1 MHLLGMHFRFF
12 LIGLIALA
20 AVASAADKPVVFVPI
35 APYATVA
42 ERIAGDTIE
51 LHTLVGPGDDPH
63 SFSPSPRTV
72 TKLSQSNV
80 IFQSDLGFEGSFF
93 VRSGDGTDAPL
104 VVDLLA
110 GMDRLEGTCAQCEEA
125 KAAGKEP
132 DHHHEEEILDPHV
145 WLSPALLSQAAQTMT
160 DSLLKVLPLEEHAG
174 VKANLKAFQDECQAI
189 SDELAEKLAP
199 LEGSAFYVYHAA
211 FGYYAR
217 DFGLKQVA
225 LEEGNRSPTPKQLT
239 ALITQAKED
248 RARTIFVQPQF
259 DTHSAKAL
267 AEAIDGKIQEL
278 DPLEPDVLGNLRVIA
293 DTLVAAHAG
302 RG

>member
-1 MHLLGMHFRFF
+1 MQLRGMHRLSSLF
-12 LIGLIALA
+12 GLLTIFGTVFAG
-20 AVASAADKPVVFVPI
+20 DKPVVFVPI

-42 ERIAGDTIE
+42 QRLAGEEIE

-63 SFSPSPRTV
+63 SFSPSPKTV
-72 TKLSQSNV
+72 TKLASSNL

-93 VRSGDGTDAPL
+93 IRSGDGKDAPL

-110 GMDRLEGTCAQCEEA
+110 GINRLEGSCAQCEEA

-145 WLSPALLSQAAQTMT
+145 WLSPTLLSQVASTMT
-160 DSLLKVLPLEEHAG
+160 ENLIKVLPEDGHARIQ
-174 VKANLKAFQDECQAI
+174 ANLLSFQEECQAL
-189 SDELAEKLAP
+189 SDELAEQLAP
-199 LEGSAFYVYHAA
+199 LKGSSFYVYHAA

-217 DFGLKQVA
+217 DFGLKQIA

-239 ALITQAKED
+239 ELIRQAKED

-267 AEAIDGKIQEL
+267 AEAIDGKIKEL
-278 DPLEPDVLGNLRVIA
+278 DPLEPDVLMNLREIA
-293 DTLVAAHAG
+293 ETLLATHTG